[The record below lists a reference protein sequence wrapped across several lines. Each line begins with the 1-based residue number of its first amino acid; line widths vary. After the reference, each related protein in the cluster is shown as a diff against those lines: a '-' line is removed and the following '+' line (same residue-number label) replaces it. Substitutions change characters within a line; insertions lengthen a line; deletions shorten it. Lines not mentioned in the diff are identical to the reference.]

1 MTKLIH
7 SKGTFNEWLLPEKL
21 YHGTSDIYLDSIL
34 KEGLKINHEDK
45 NSMLSLP
52 LIYLTTSLEMAS
64 DFAKSVSHRKKG
76 NPIVIEINS
85 KILEADSIGF
95 DWNISLK
102 LCSQCI
108 TYQKSIEV
116 NSIVKNIES
125 IKNAKMIFDEP
136 ENLNIPVVWNMLEES
151 TWLHLEKIGYQDN
164 RNKVKKIKL

>member
-1 MTKLIH
+1 MTNLIH
-7 SKGTFNEWLLPEKL
+7 SKGIFNEWLLPEKL

-85 KILEADSIGF
+85 KYLSACFLAHAGASE
-95 DWNISLK
+95 
-102 LCSQCI
+102 
-108 TYQKSIEV
+108 
-116 NSIVKNIES
+116 
-125 IKNAKMIFDEP
+125 
-136 ENLNIPVVWNMLEES
+136 
-151 TWLHLEKIGYQDN
+151 
-164 RNKVKKIKL
+164 